1 MQPGDCF
8 TIEPSIEQLHVGP
21 DGEVGGG
28 DIWKDGWT
36 VVTKVGRPFREL
48 TPLVG
53 PDGSTQRAIR
63 APDPHYRPV
72 RRGLDSMSHC

>member
-36 VVTKVGRPFREL
+36 VVTKVGGPSRS
-48 TPLVG
+48 LVG
-53 PDGSTQRAIR
+53 QQRTDALGRPRREHAARNSSTRSSSPTRASR
-63 APDPHYRPV
+63 
-72 RRGLDSMSHC
+72 S

>member
-8 TIEPSIEQLHVGP
+8 TIEPSVEQLHVGP

-36 VVTKVGRPFREL
+36 VVTKVGRPCRTWEHNAML
-48 TPLVG
+48 TPSGL
-53 PDGSTQRAIR
+53 PSDGCT
-63 APDPHYRPV
+63 
-72 RRGLDSMSHC
+72 